1 MRALKGFRPKHALL
15 FMLLAFTIAASLPF
29 LYASDK
35 NEQTLQNQ
43 PIRLGVL
50 AFRSIDAT
58 YARWQPLVNY
68 LNQYITEH
76 QFELVPLFYDD
87 MNTAFAEQ
95 QLDYIFTNPQHFTL
109 LKRKRPLDTL
119 VTLMPL
125 AEGVPV
131 NQFGGVIFTRA
142 ERDDINRFAD
152 VSRHHI
158 AATFEESFGGYLM
171 QRWELYRRGYD
182 TKKVTFTGMPHD
194 RVVRAV
200 LNNEADVGS
209 VRTGILEAMVK
220 EGRLDLTQIKVIEP
234 VTPSH
239 FPQVHSTEL
248 YPEWPFAAMPHVSAA
263 LNKQLTI
270 ALLNIQPDS
279 HVARLGEFYSFT
291 PPGNYAPIEA
301 VMLKLDVIPRED
313 FNLTDIFLRYS
324 AGIISTFVLTLFVF
338 SLLITRLVLNNRRL
352 KRLSSERDSL
362 NLSLQTVNQNLESIV
377 QQRTDALRESEQ
389 RFYQMFENHASPM
402 LLISPATGAIL
413 DANHAASAFYGY
425 DTQHLKAMNIHQ
437 INTLPK
443 EQVAAERERANL
455 EKRNYFVFPHRLAN
469 GEVRQVEVHSSPVMI
484 AGEPCLFSII
494 HDISQRL
501 KTEARLKLH
510 DTALNYAANAI
521 AITDQNSKVIWANRA
536 YYDLTGYNED
546 EIVGQNLYNP
556 DHANIEDKAL
566 FEQIQQVVRQGQVWH
581 GILERRHKN
590 GDQYVEEVTITPV
603 RDNDQKIHNFV
614 VVLQDVTERKRAE
627 QQIQNLAFFDPL
639 TQLPNRRLLIDRL
652 ESTMAQTLRNQRHGA
667 LLFLDLDH
675 FKILNDSHG
684 HQLGDKLLI
693 EVAQRIKSNVRAGD
707 TVARFGGDEFVILL
721 TDLDPQA
728 VKAAHQA
735 SAIAENIRRHLSE
748 PYLLEGAE
756 PGTTIQH
763 YSSASIGISL
773 FQDHQKPLNDLL
785 KWTDMAMYQAK
796 ASGRNEIRLFDPDMQ
811 TQLNERAELEQD
823 LRQAIAHNQL
833 SLHYQ
838 PQVDT
843 QGRILGA
850 EALLRW
856 QHPLRG
862 MISPAH
868 FIPLAEETG
877 LILDLGDWVL
887 ETACQQLSE
896 WRLDAKL
903 CLIQLSVNISAK
915 QLRQRDFV
923 ESVTRLIKKYKVNPL
938 MLKLELTESVL
949 MSNMEDS
956 ITKMRA
962 LRLLGI
968 QFSIDDFGTG
978 YSSLAYLKLLPLSQI
993 KIDQSFIRDIADD
1006 EMDAVMVQ
1014 AIMTLGES
1022 FQMSVIAEGVETDQQ
1037 FTLLR
1042 DYRCQFFQGYLFS
1055 KPLPLTEFKYK
1066 VAAQA
1071 ETKTA

>member
-1 MRALKGFRPKHALL
+1 LIARQSSRFKLAILSLL
-15 FMLLAFTIAASLPF
+15 VLGLLVVLSWPF
-29 LYASDK
+29 LYAAEEKAQSA
-35 NEQTLQNQ
+35 QNQ

-58 YARWQPLVNY
+58 YARWQPLVDHLNRY
-68 LNQYITEH
+68 LPQ
-76 QFELVPLFYDD
+76 QRFELVPLFYGEF
-87 MNTAFAEQ
+87 NQAFDAG
-95 QLDYIFTNPQHFTL
+95 QLDYVFTNPQHFVL
-109 LKRKRPLDTL
+109 LKRKQALHPL

-125 AEGVPV
+125 AEGKPV
-131 NQFGGVIFTRA
+131 NQFGGVIFTRSD
-142 ERDDINRFAD
+142 RAD
-152 VSRHHI
+152 VNTLSDVPQQTI
-158 AATFEESFGGYLM
+158 AATFEQSFGGYLM

-182 TKKVTFTGMPHD
+182 TQHVQFTGMPHD
-194 RVVRAV
+194 RVVQSV
-200 LNNEADVGS
+200 LNREADVGF
-209 VRTGILEAMVK
+209 VRTGILEALVK
-220 EGRLDLTQIKVIEP
+220 EGKLNWAQIKVIASIS
-234 VTPSH
+234 PSH
-239 FPQVHSTEL
+239 FPQIHSTAL
-248 YPEWPFAAMPHVSAA
+248 YPEWPLAAMAHLGSE
-263 LNKQLTI
+263 LNKQVSI

-279 HVARLGEFYSFT
+279 HVARLGEFYGFT
-291 PPGNYAPIEA
+291 PPGDYAPIEA
-301 VMLKLDVIPRED
+301 VMLQLDVIPRED
-313 FNLTDIFLRYS
+313 INLGDIFVRYS
-324 AGIISTFVLTLFVF
+324 APIVLTFVASLLLF
-338 SLLITRLVLNNRRL
+338 SLLVMRLILNNRHL
-352 KRLSSERDSL
+352 KRLSQERDQL
-362 NLSLQTVNQNLESIV
+362 NLSLQSVNQNLENIV
-377 QQRTDALRESEQ
+377 EQRTQALRESEQ

-413 DANHAASAFYGY
+413 DANNAAAEFYGY
-425 DTQHLKAMNIHQ
+425 DTAHLKAMNIHQ

-443 EQVAAERERANL
+443 EQIAAERERAHS

-484 AGEPCLFSII
+484 AGEPCLFSIV
-494 HDISQRL
+494 HDISERL

-521 AITDQNSKVIWANRA
+521 AITDHNSRVIWANRA
-536 YYDLTGYNED
+536 YYDLTGYGET
-546 EIVGQNLYNP
+546 EIVGHHLYNP
-556 DHANIEDKAL
+556 EQASDEDKAL
-566 FEQIQQVVRQGQVWH
+566 FEQIQHVVRQGQVWH
-581 GILERRHKN
+581 GILERKHKN
-590 GDQYVEEVTITPV
+590 GDQYVEEITITPV
-603 RDNDQKIHNFV
+603 RDSEQKINNFV
-614 VVLQDVTERKRAE
+614 VVLQDVTERKQAE

-652 ESTMAQTLRNQRHGA
+652 ESAMAQTARNQYHGA

-693 EVAQRIKSNVRAGD
+693 EVAQRIKSGIRAGD
-707 TVARFGGDEFVILL
+707 TVARFGGDEFVVLL
-721 TDLDPQA
+721 TDLDTQA
-728 VKAAHQA
+728 VKAAQQA
-735 SAIAENIRRHLSE
+735 MQVAETLRQKLSD
-748 PYLLEGAE
+748 PYLLDGAE
-756 PGTTIQH
+756 PGTKIQH

-773 FQDHQKPLNDLL
+773 FQDHNKPLNDLL

-796 ASGRNEIRLFDPDMQ
+796 ASGRNDIRLFDPQMQ
-811 TQLNERAELEQD
+811 IQLNERAELEQD
-823 LRQAIAHNQL
+823 LRQAISQQQL
-833 SLHYQ
+833 QLHYQ
-838 PQVDT
+838 SQVDS

-856 QHPLRG
+856 QHPQRG
-862 MISPAH
+862 MISPAQ

-877 LILDLGDWVL
+877 LILSLGDWVL
-887 ETACQQLSE
+887 ETACQQLNE
-896 WRLDAKL
+896 WRYDPKL

-923 ESVTRLIKKYKVNPL
+923 ETVTRLVKRYEVNPL

-949 MSNMEDS
+949 MSNMDDS
-956 ITKMRA
+956 VNKMRA

-1037 FTLLR
+1037 FSLLR

-1055 KPLPLTEFKYK
+1055 KPLPLAEFKQK
-1066 VAAQA
+1066 VLTQN
-1071 ETKTA
+1071 T